1 MPLVNQEVRN
11 LFSGVSTQPQ
21 SQRDAS
27 HWNEQVNAMVYQ
39 GRLVG
44 KRPGSIHVAKLSAD
58 TGGADPEGF
67 VLTRSATE
75 KYIVMLL
82 DRDIKVYNW
91 FTGAEMTVEAPE
103 GLDYL
108 ASSAAGFRTL
118 TVGDTAIITNR
129 STITRKGTTVSDAG
143 GTTTLL
149 VVRQGNFGTK
159 YGITLDGINVV
170 HETPQSG
177 ATDAE
182 KDIATDVIAAELVT
196 LLSAAHG
203 VTFAFTRYNSTIAIV
218 PADAGEPYD
227 IEIGDG
233 LGNEGMVLIKG
244 SVQQFADLPNGAPD
258 GTLLEIR
265 GSDLTAFDN
274 YWVEYSAQTGVWSEV
289 VAPECLL
296 DFDVST
302 MPHVLQ
308 YKGKYMDPAR
318 HTAAESST
326 VFINTDLDLVPNSLV
341 GKRCTNLTDGS
352 QGTVVSNGTQSVTTT
367 TLAGGGRNTFRKG
380 DRVEVT
386 GYGTYFVFR
395 PAPWAKRAVGDTET
409 NPYPSFIDQEIRDI
423 FVTQGRLGFIAKNSI
438 VLSRT
443 RNLFDLFRSTVTQ
456 VLPDGPIDI
465 TETLPSSSQFHAF
478 TETDDKAVVWSDIAQ
493 YELKG
498 EPVLTPETVSLKR
511 IGQYQNLATCRPVVS
526 GSRVFFVGVS
536 SGLNKIME
544 FTVYGQEKRIAAQS
558 LTEEIPDYIEG
569 TPVQLEADDTVGILL
584 VLTRFEQETRLYALT
599 YITENGQRF
608 QQAWG
613 RWDVGDVQMEPN
625 YAQIGDGGDTL
636 LDPVY
641 YLLTEDGE
649 LLTDEDDLPLI
660 QDI

>member
-1 MPLVNQEVRN
+1 MPLFTQEQRN

-44 KRPGSIHVAKLSAD
+44 KRPGSIHVAKLSSD

-67 VLTRSATE
+67 VMTRSARE

-103 GLDYL
+103 GLEYL
-108 ASSAAGFRTL
+108 ASSADGFRAL
-118 TVGDTAIITNR
+118 TIGDTAVITNR
-129 STITRKGTTVSDAG
+129 STVTRKGTTVSAAG

-159 YGITLDGINVV
+159 YGITLEGINVV

-177 ATDAE
+177 TTDAE
-182 KDIATDVIAAELVT
+182 KNIATDVIAAELVT

-203 VTFAFTRYNSTIAIV
+203 VTFSFTRYNSTIAIV
-218 PADAGEPYD
+218 PADTGEPYD

-244 SVQQFADLPNGAPD
+244 SVQQFADLPAGAPD
-258 GTLLEIR
+258 GTVLEIR
-265 GSDLTAFDN
+265 GSDLTSFDN
-274 YWVEYSAQTGVWSEV
+274 YWVEYSSTSGVWTEV

-308 YKGKYMDPAR
+308 YKGKYMDPAK

-326 VFINTDLDLVPNSLV
+326 VFINTSLSLVPNSLI

-352 QGTVVSNGTQSVTTT
+352 QGTVVSNSTQAVTTT
-367 TLAGGGRNTFRKG
+367 TLAGGGRNTFRLG

-395 PAPWAKRAVGDTET
+395 PAPWAQRQVGDTET

-423 FVTQGRLGFIAKNSI
+423 FVTQGRLGFIAKNSV

-465 TETLPSSSQFHAF
+465 TETLPSSSQFHAY
-478 TETDDKAVVWSDIAQ
+478 TEADGRAVIWSDVAQ

-511 IGQYQNLATCRPVVS
+511 IAQYQNLSTCRPVSS
-526 GSRVFFVGVS
+526 GSRVFFVGMS
-536 SGLNKIME
+536 SGLTKIME
-544 FTVYGQEKRIAAQS
+544 FTVYGQEKRLVAQS
-558 LTEEIPDYIEG
+558 LTDEIPEYIEG
-569 TPVQLEADDTVGILL
+569 TPFLLSSDDTTGLLL
-584 VLTRFEQETRLYALT
+584 VFSRVEQETVVYVFT
-599 YITENGQRF
+599 YITENGQRV

-613 RWDVGDVQMEPN
+613 KWT
-625 YAQIGDGGDTL
+625 YGG
-636 LDPVY
+636 
-641 YLLTEDGE
+641 G
-649 LLTDEDDLPLI
+649 
-660 QDI
+660 